1 MPVTWRTPQEQSA
14 KRLRV
19 TDMMTSW
26 IFFFAAMAFG
36 VSSILSYYLLV
47 WRLMSKGIRV
57 KFFATPRDTLR
68 VFRQYRGL
76 APENRW
82 ALWPIA
88 AFWLFSLLCFMSMA
102 AFAYADSSH
111 AFEGGMPWLWLHARL
126 AMLWIMASSF
136 LIGLVFSYRVFSDT
150 SEQDIK
156 LSNWKAWISD
166 EYTRNDFFVA
176 TIGWVGFLTASLQ
189 LIMGNGR

>member
-1 MPVTWRTPQEQSA
+1 
-14 KRLRV
+14 
-19 TDMMTSW
+19 MMTSW
-26 IFFFAAMAFG
+26 IFFFGAMAFG
-36 VSSILSYYLLV
+36 VSAIICYCLVV

-57 KFFATPRDTLR
+57 KFFATPRDTIR

-76 APENRW
+76 ASENKW
-82 ALWPIA
+82 ALWPIS
-88 AFWLFSLLCFMSMA
+88 AFWLLSLLCFMSFG
-102 AFAYADSSH
+102 AFAYADSSPQSDR
-111 AFEGGMPWLWLHARL
+111 GMPWLWQHARL
-126 AMLWIMASSF
+126 PMLWIMASSF
-136 LIGLVFSYRVFSDT
+136 LIGLVFSYRVFNDT

-166 EYTRNDFFVA
+166 EYTRNDFFLA